1 MVVFAETYYSVG
13 RRSETPAFVHKEQCW
28 PEVGKLSPCEAVCPI
43 GQDVPNYVM
52 SLARGDAA
60 KALSIIRETNPLPSV
75 CGRICHHPCETECNR
90 KVLDDPIA
98 IRALKQYAAASGA
111 GKLPRPA
118 KRTKKA
124 RVAIVGSGPAGLS
137 AAHDLVKKG
146 YGVAVFESAQV
157 PGGILASAIP
167 DFILSPE
174 ALAADIAYIKA
185 LGVSIHC
192 NVRIG
197 RDISLEALANQGFGA
212 VLVAIG
218 AQKSAPLKVPGADA
232 PGVTP
237 ALTFLT
243 EAKQRRL
250 ATVKGTV
257 WVIGGGAVAMDC
269 ARTAVRLGAKEV
281 HVACLES
288 RADMPA
294 FDWEIAEAEREGVKV
309 HPSLAPQKFT
319 KTKSGSGVKGIV
331 FKRVTSTK
339 VDSQGRISWTLAEG
353 QGSDFSVEADSVI
366 IAVGQAT
373 DTTGLPA
380 DALKIGRRG
389 TININDATG
398 ETSMGG
404 VFAAGDITTGRGTVT
419 EAMAAGRRAATSIDQ
434 QLSGKT
440 IAGSDDSEPMIT
452 IEAEQ
457 VPSYMVRRDQWDM
470 AKLSGKQAVT
480 TFKEVDLGYT
490 SWQAQAEAERC
501 LNCRMCANCIFE
513 RGQLCFETAGR
524 LLLAS
529 GG

>member
-1 MVVFAETYYSVG
+1 MVVFAETYYSAG
-13 RRSETPAFVHKEQCW
+13 RRPETPAFTHKEQCW

-52 SLARGDAA
+52 ALARGDAA

-75 CGRICHHPCETECNR
+75 CGRVCHHPCETECTR
-90 KVLDDPIA
+90 KVLDDPLA
-98 IRALKQYAAASGA
+98 IRALKQYAADNGG
-111 GKLPRPA
+111 GKPPRAA
-118 KRTKKA
+118 KRTKKV

-174 ALAADIAYIKA
+174 ALKADIDYIKA
-185 LGVSIHC
+185 LGAEIHC
-192 NVRIG
+192 NVRVG
-197 RDISLEALANQGFGA
+197 RDVSLEAMARQGFGA

-237 ALTFLT
+237 ALTFLG

-250 ATVKGTV
+250 TSVKGKV

-269 ARTAVRLGAKEV
+269 ARSAVRLGADEV
-281 HVACLES
+281 HVACLEC

-319 KTKSGSGVKGIV
+319 KSKGGSRVNGIV
-331 FKRVTSTK
+331 FKRVTSTT

-353 QGSDFSVEADSVI
+353 QGADFSVEADNVI

-373 DTTGLPA
+373 DTTGLA
-380 DALKIGRRG
+380 DGELKTSKRG
-389 TININDATG
+389 TVIVNDATG
-398 ETSMGG
+398 ETSMAG
-404 VFAAGDITTGRGTVT
+404 VFAAGDITTARGTVT

-434 QLSGKT
+434 YLSGAA
-440 IAGSDDSEPMIT
+440 IAADDDSSPMIT
-452 IEAEQ
+452 VEPEQ
-457 VPSYMVRRDQWDM
+457 VPGYMVRRDQWDVP
-470 AKLSGKQAVT
+470 KLSGKQAAT

-490 SWQAQAEAERC
+490 SWQARAEAERC

-524 LLLAS
+524 LLLVS

>member
-13 RRSETPAFVHKEQCW
+13 RRSETPAFIHKEQCW

-43 GQDVPNYVM
+43 GQDVPNYIM
-52 SLARGDAA
+52 ALARGDVA

-90 KVLDDPIA
+90 KVMDDPIA
-98 IRALKQYAAASGA
+98 IRALKRYAADNGG
-111 GKLPRPA
+111 GKPPRPA

-124 RVAIVGSGPAGLS
+124 KVAIVGSGPAGLS

-146 YGVAVFESAQV
+146 YGVSVFESAQI

-174 ALAADIAYIKA
+174 ALAADIDYIKA

-192 NVRIG
+192 NVRVG
-197 RDISLEALANQGFGA
+197 RDISLEALGNQGYGA
-212 VLVAIG
+212 VLIAIG
-218 AQKSAPLKVPGADA
+218 AQKSAPLKVPGAEA
-232 PGVTP
+232 PGVIP

-243 EAKQRRL
+243 EAKQRSL
-250 ATVKGTV
+250 SSVKGSV

-269 ARTAVRLGAKEV
+269 ARTAVRLGAEDV
-281 HVACLES
+281 NVACLEC
-288 RADMPA
+288 RADMPS

-319 KTKSGSGVKGIV
+319 KTKSGSRVNGIV
-331 FKRVTSTK
+331 FKRVSSTT
-339 VDSQGRISWTLAEG
+339 VDRQGRISWTLDEG
-353 QGSDFSVEADSVI
+353 QGSDFAVGTDNVI
-366 IAVGQAT
+366 IAIGQST
-373 DTTGLPA
+373 DTEGLPT
-380 DALKIGRRG
+380 DVLKVSRGG
-389 TININDATG
+389 TIVVNAATG
-398 ETSMGG
+398 ETSMDG

-419 EAMAAGRRAATSIDQ
+419 ESMAAGRHAATSIDQ
-434 QLSGKT
+434 FLSGKT
-440 IAGSDDSEPMIT
+440 IVATDDSKPTIT

-457 VPSYMVRRDQWDM
+457 VPPYMVCRDQWAM
-470 AKLSGKQAVT
+470 AKLPGKQATT

>member
-1 MVVFAETYYSVG
+1 MAVFAETYYSAG
-13 RRSETPAFVHKEQCW
+13 RQSKTPAFIHKEQCW
-28 PEVGKLSPCEAVCPI
+28 PEVGKLSPCEVVCPI

-52 SLARGDAA
+52 ALARGDAA

-98 IRALKQYAAASGA
+98 IRALKQYAADNGSG
-111 GKLPRPA
+111 KPPRA
-118 KRTKKA
+118 VKKTKKT
-124 RVAIVGSGPAGLS
+124 RVAIIGSGPAGLS
-137 AAHDLVKKG
+137 AAHDLAKKG
-146 YGVAVFESAQV
+146 YGVAIFESAQV

-174 ALAADIAYIKA
+174 ALQADIDYIKA
-185 LGVSIHC
+185 LGAEIHC
-192 NVRIG
+192 NVRVG
-197 RDISLEALANQGFGA
+197 SDVGLEVLARQGFGA
-212 VLVAIG
+212 VLIAIG
-218 AQKSAPLKVPGADA
+218 AQRSAMLKIPGADA
-232 PGVTP
+232 LGVTP
-237 ALTFLT
+237 ALTFLG

-250 ATVKGTV
+250 TSVKGNV

-269 ARTAVRLGAKEV
+269 ARTAVRLGANEV

-294 FDWEIAEAEREGVKV
+294 FAWEIAEAEREGVKI
-309 HPSLAPQKFT
+309 HPSLSPQKFT
-319 KTKSGSGVKGIV
+319 KSKSGSRVSGIV
-331 FKRVTSTK
+331 FKRVTSTT

-353 QGSDFSVEADSVI
+353 QGADLTVEADSVI

-373 DTTGLPA
+373 DTSGLPEG
-380 DALKIGRRG
+380 ALKISKRG
-389 TININDATG
+389 TVIVNDATG
-398 ETSMGG
+398 ETSMTG

-434 QLSGKT
+434 YLSGGA
-440 IAGSDDSEPMIT
+440 IAAADNSSEMIT
-452 IEAEQ
+452 VQPEQ
-457 VPSYMVRRDQWDM
+457 VPAYMVRRDQWD
-470 AKLSGKQAVT
+470 APKLSGKQAVT

-513 RGQLCFETAGR
+513 RGQLCYETAGR
-524 LLLAS
+524 LLLVS